1 MKDLGEIRK
10 RIDEID
16 SNLLRLFTERIQIAS
31 DVAAAK
37 REKGLPVLDPS
48 RERAILTKVGQA
60 VGPDLE
66 NEARILYTTL
76 FAISRGRQ
84 RAELIGGSSLPKMID
99 DAIANTPDSFP
110 SMATVACPGAEGS
123 YSQQA
128 TCRFF
133 KTPTI
138 TYFRGFEGVFEA
150 VERGDCEYGVL
161 PVENSAAGSVTAVY
175 DLMAKHDFRIV
186 RELRLRIQHVLLAA
200 PGVKLED
207 VREVSSH
214 PHALAQC
221 KEFLGRHSEFKV
233 VPSTNTAAAAE
244 ALAKSKSRDTAVI
257 ASRACAELYGLN
269 VIADGI
275 SDVSQNYTRFICI
288 SKRTEIYHDA
298 NKISLMMT
306 LPHRP
311 CALSDLLVKFAAIG
325 VNLTKLESR
334 PMPGS
339 DFEFRFIFDFDA
351 SPRDRKVQKLLA
363 GIELDPEIEH
373 FTFLG
378 SYAGK

>member
-1 MKDLGEIRK
+1 MELGDIRK
-10 RIDEID
+10 RIDAID
-16 SNLLRLFTERIQIAS
+16 NDLLKLFTERIQIAS

-37 REKGLPVLDPS
+37 REKGLPVLDPA

-60 VGPDLE
+60 AGPDFE
-66 NEARILYTTL
+66 NEIRILYTTL

-84 RAELIGGSSLPKMID
+84 RAELIGGSSLPRKIEE
-99 DAIANTPDSFP
+99 ALANTPEGFP
-110 SMATVACPGAEGS
+110 SMAMVACPGAEGS

-138 TYFRGFEGVFEA
+138 TYFRGFDGVFEA
-150 VERGDCEYGVL
+150 VERGECEYGVL

-186 RELRLRIQHVLLAA
+186 RELRLRIQHVLLAT
-200 PGVKLED
+200 PGTKMEEI
-207 VREVSSH
+207 REISSH
-214 PHALAQC
+214 AHALAQC
-221 KEFLGRHSEFKV
+221 KEFLAMHPELKV
-233 VPSTNTAAAAE
+233 VPSTNTAAAA
-244 ALAKSKSRDTAVI
+244 ADLARSKRRDVAVI
-257 ASRACAELYGLN
+257 ASRNCAELYGLV

-351 SPRDRKVQKLLA
+351 SPRDVKVQRLLA

-378 SYAGK
+378 AYAGK